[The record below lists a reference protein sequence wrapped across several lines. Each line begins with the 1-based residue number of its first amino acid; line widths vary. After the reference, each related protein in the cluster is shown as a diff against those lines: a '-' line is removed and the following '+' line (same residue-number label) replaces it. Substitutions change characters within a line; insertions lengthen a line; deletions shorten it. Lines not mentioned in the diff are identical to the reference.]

1 MIFMRKN
8 IKYILYIFLSVLLF
22 FISFL
27 LFQKSIN
34 NYTQDKVSY
43 NEVSNI
49 DYKVYLKENS
59 YFDSPYL
66 GENKVYITS
75 LIDYIDI
82 DFSYDLKLDDKRSGK
97 YSYYLKGIMS
107 ANVSNSD
114 KDYWQKTYDLLKI
127 KEVEYDN
134 TDSLSFS
141 ENIKIDYQTYNDLLL
156 QFKEDYKV
164 AMDGNFKVIL
174 VVDNYVES
182 TSLEQLK
189 KVTTT
194 NLEIPLTRA
203 TIEVPIVVNEVNDRS
218 ELLGN
223 SVYDDE
229 VNVYVFKALSSV
241 SFLAGLYILGYAI
254 FKIVRSLEKISLYNK
269 ELRKIL
275 KTYDG
280 IIVNVNKL
288 PNNDGT
294 NMIEVNSFNELLD
307 AHGEI
312 RQPISYYETHKKA
325 IFQLINGNVVW
336 RYVLRDKDYE
346 K

>member
-1 MIFMRKN
+1 MKKK
-8 IKYILYIFLSVLLF
+8 IKYILYILVSVILF

-34 NYTQDKVSY
+34 NYTQERVSY
-43 NEVSNI
+43 DEASNI
-49 DYKVYLKENS
+49 DYKVYLKENN

-82 DFSYDLKLDDKRSGK
+82 DFSYDLKLDSKKSGK
-97 YSYYLKGIMS
+97 YNYYVKGIMS

-114 KDYWQKTYDLLKI
+114 KDYWQKTYDLLKVN
-127 KEVEYDN
+127 EVEYDN
-134 TDSLSFS
+134 VDKLNFS

-156 QFKEDYKV
+156 KFKEDYKV
-164 AMDGNFKVIL
+164 SMDGSFKVIL
-174 VVDNYVES
+174 VVENYVES
-182 TSLEQLK
+182 TSGEQLK
-189 KVTTT
+189 KVTLT
-194 NLEIPLTRA
+194 NLEIPLTKA
-203 TIEVPIVVNEVNDRS
+203 TIEVPIVTSEVNNSS
-218 ELLGN
+218 ELLGEL
-223 SVYDDE
+223 VYDDE
-229 VNVYVFKALSSV
+229 VNVNVFKALSSV
-241 SFLAGLYILGYAI
+241 NFLVGLYTLGYAI
-254 FKIVRSLEKISLYNK
+254 FKIIRSLERISLYNK

-280 IIVNVNKL
+280 IIVNVSKL
-288 PNNDGT
+288 PSYDNA

-312 RQPISYYETHKKA
+312 RQPISYYESHKKA